1 MSDNRRKV
9 DKPKKEIMK
18 ILIKKTLQAKDLRM
32 SLKKR
37 GIKYSRDRLNDLLN
51 QMMDSG
57 EIERKI
63 QDNNPYP
70 VYAVRG
76 TSKLLAE
83 FNGIKFGEMFQYGM
97 SKNNQDLLDEFQ
109 SSRHKK
115 TQFDALMQVFGFF
128 VIGSLFASRLYDK
141 KIRSD
146 WLRPV
151 LDLEK
156 GRSISNYFDDLVPEN
171 KLIQVAKEF
180 TKHYPKN
187 MGILKGALRSAKGM
201 KELVGSKDDVK
212 GIEKMFKVFV
222 DEYNV

>member
-1 MSDNRRKV
+1 MSDNRRKA
-9 DKPKKEIMK
+9 DKPKKEITK
-18 ILIKKTLQAKDLRM
+18 ILIKKPLQAKDLRM

-57 EIERKI
+57 DIERKI

-70 VYAVRG
+70 VYVNRG

-83 FNGIKFGEMFQYGM
+83 FNGIHFGGMFEGGM
-97 SKNNQDLLDEFQ
+97 FKKYQELLNEFESSK
-109 SSRHKK
+109 HKK
-115 TQFDALMQVFGFF
+115 TKLDALLQFFGFF
-128 VIGSLFASRLYDK
+128 VLGSLLASHLYEK
-141 KIRSD
+141 EVRSD

-156 GRSISNYFDDLVPEN
+156 KKTISDFFESLVYED
-171 KLIQVAKEF
+171 KLVDMARELSKTYPQNTLTLSKALKAAK
-180 TKHYPKN
+180 N
-187 MGILKGALRSAKGM
+187 M
-201 KELVGSKDDVK
+201 KELVGSKDEVK

-222 DEYNV
+222 DEYNN

>member
-1 MSDNRRKV
+1 MSDNRRKA
-9 DKPKKEIMK
+9 DKPKNEIMK

-70 VYAVRG
+70 VYVVRG

-83 FNGIKFGEMFQYGM
+83 FNGIHFGGMFEGGM
-97 SKNNQDLLDEFQ
+97 FKKYQELLNEFESSK
-109 SSRHKK
+109 HKK
-115 TQFDALMQVFGFF
+115 TKLDALLQFFGFF
-128 VIGSLFASRLYDK
+128 VLGSLLASRLYK
-141 KIRSD
+141 KEVRSD

-156 GRSISNYFDDLVPEN
+156 KKTISAFFESLVHED
-171 KLIQVAKEF
+171 KLVHMARELSKTYPQNTLTLSKALKTAK
-180 TKHYPKN
+180 N
-187 MGILKGALRSAKGM
+187 M
-201 KELVGSKDDVK
+201 KELVGSKDEVK

-222 DEYNV
+222 DKYND

>member
-1 MSDNRRKV
+1 MSDNRKKV

-57 EIERKI
+57 DIERKI

-83 FNGIKFGEMFQYGM
+83 FNGIQFGGMFEYGM
-97 SKNNQDLLDEFQ
+97 FKRYQELLNEFESSK
-109 SSRHKK
+109 HKK
-115 TQFDALMQVFGFF
+115 TKLDALLQFFGFF
-128 VIGSLFASRLYDK
+128 VLGSLLASRLYDK
-141 KIRSD
+141 KLRSD

-156 GRSISNYFDDLVPEN
+156 NKSISTFFEGLVHED
-171 KLIQVAKEF
+171 KLVYMVKELSKKYPDNTWTLGNAVKA
-180 TKHYPKN
+180 TK
-187 MGILKGALRSAKGM
+187 SM

-212 GIEKMFKVFV
+212 GLEKMFKVFV
-222 DEYNV
+222 DEYNN